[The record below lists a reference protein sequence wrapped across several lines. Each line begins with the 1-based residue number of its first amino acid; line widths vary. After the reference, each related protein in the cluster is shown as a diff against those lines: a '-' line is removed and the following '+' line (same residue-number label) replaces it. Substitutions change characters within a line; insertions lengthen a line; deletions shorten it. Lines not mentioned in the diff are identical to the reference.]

1 VITLPHLP
9 TNQQNNP
16 RHPGRFATAR
26 AAHHRRCPEGRRQTV
41 RRVGERAQRPS
52 LPEPD
57 RWPLAWRYR
66 SLRPSPAPPTPRSKN
81 LWMPAPAQGGPRS
94 PGPVPSRAIDPD
106 LARRIHEIE
115 LDLGMARF
123 EGSERSSVVL
133 LRRRIPTLHRPT
145 RSCCQ
150 RVSGRSRYQS
160 RGGGAHRGGLGRVNS
175 SGRDVAEYN
184 LERKHTSSTSSAGL
198 PKRRAVD
205 TYPCDALWLGP
216 SWP

>member
-94 PGPVPSRAIDPD
+94 PGPYLRARLTPTWPVGSTRSSSISAWLDSKARSARRSYFCDGEYQRCIAPREVVANASQAGRDTKVAEAARIAEPGTGQQLRARRRGVQSRAQAYVFNVFGW
-106 LARRIHEIE
+106 LAEA
-115 LDLGMARF
+115 AR
-123 EGSERSSVVL
+123 S
-133 LRRRIPTLHRPT
+133 
-145 RSCCQ
+145 
-150 RVSGRSRYQS
+150 
-160 RGGGAHRGGLGRVNS
+160 
-175 SGRDVAEYN
+175 
-184 LERKHTSSTSSAGL
+184 
-198 PKRRAVD
+198 
-205 TYPCDALWLGP
+205 
-216 SWP
+216 